1 MQTSVRPSLYIYNYL
16 TDSISLAII
25 TRLRARADNI
35 MKELERGGQVMVDAS
50 FSNGLQY
57 ISHTFLG
64 NIVFISYFC
73 SVKVFV

>member
-1 MQTSVRPSLYIYNYL
+1 
-16 TDSISLAII
+16 
-25 TRLRARADNI
+25 

-64 NIVFISYFC
+64 NIVFIWYFC
-73 SVKVFV
+73 SMKSVCLIKFR